1 MVAVMKMVV
10 GETVDPSAFLYVA
23 ASGWGMESA
32 EMHVMLQMVLS
43 PVALFPAAV
52 LSIVPKFAPEVDDAV

>member
-1 MVAVMKMVV
+1 
-10 GETVDPSAFLYVA
+10 
-23 ASGWGMESA
+23 
-32 EMHVMLQMVLS
+32 MLQMVLS